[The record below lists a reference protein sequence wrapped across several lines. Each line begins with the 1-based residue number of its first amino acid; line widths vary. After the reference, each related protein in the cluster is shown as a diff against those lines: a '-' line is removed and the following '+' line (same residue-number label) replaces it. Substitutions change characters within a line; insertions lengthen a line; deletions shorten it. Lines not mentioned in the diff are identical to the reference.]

1 MSLILSSL
9 RTVIVSMLICVVGYA
24 LLILGAAQLLNPA
37 GAQGSL
43 VRAADGHFVGSS
55 QIAQAF
61 TAPRYFWPRPS
72 AVDYAADAAG
82 GSNKSP
88 TSSDLTDRSGEIVAR
103 YGATAARPLP
113 ADLATASGA
122 GLDPHISEAG
132 ALYQVPRVAAA
143 RGVEPD
149 AVRTLVARLAYSPG
163 GPFTD
168 IRIVNVLALNL
179 ALDTAEP
186 AADP

>member
-9 RTVIVSMLICVVGYA
+9 RTVIASMLVCVVGYA

-43 VRAADGHFVGSS
+43 VRAVDGHVVGSS
-55 QIAQAF
+55 RIAQRF

-88 TSSDLTDRSGEIVAR
+88 TSPDLTERGREVVAH
-103 YGATAARPLP
+103 YGATAANPLP

-122 GLDPHISEAG
+122 GLDPDISEAG
-132 ALYQVPRVAAA
+132 ALYQVRRVAAV
-143 RGVEPD
+143 RQMNPD
-149 AVRTLVARLAYSPG
+149 AVRALVDKLAYSPG
-163 GPFTD
+163 GPFTET
-168 IRIVNVLALNL
+168 RIVNVLALNRS
-179 ALDTAEP
+179 LDAAEP
-186 AADP
+186 AVGP